1 MPHLL
6 DALTV
11 LDPNG
16 RTIRLGELWADRPA
30 VLVFVRHFGC
40 LFCREQIA
48 GMAPLRARVR
58 SRGGELFVIGHGS
71 VDQARA
77 FQEEQAVSFPLF
89 TDPDRRAYCALG
101 MRRGIRSVLTPGVLM
116 RSMRAWRNGFR
127 QSHVAGD
134 PLQQGGVVVIAPG
147 GTELYRFVSHEAGQH
162 APAPEI
168 LSALEGAS

>member
-58 SRGGELFVIGHGS
+58 SRGGELFVIS
-71 VDQARA
+71 TRC
-77 FQEEQAVSFPLF
+77 ERSRIRS
-89 TDPDRRAYCALG
+89 DRR
-101 MRRGIRSVLTPGVLM
+101 S
-116 RSMRAWRNGFR
+116 
-127 QSHVAGD
+127 
-134 PLQQGGVVVIAPG
+134 
-147 GTELYRFVSHEAGQH
+147 
-162 APAPEI
+162 
-168 LSALEGAS
+168 